1 MSNVAVI
8 LAAGSGTRMKSEK
21 SKLLLEINGKTVIER
36 TVKAFSKISEIDEI
50 IVVIRESDLNEFEKH
65 LSKYDLSYCFGGA
78 TRQKSV
84 MNAVETI
91 DECDLIII
99 HDGARPLVTE
109 KEITDTVNK
118 AKETGAA
125 AVGVT
130 PKDTIKI
137 VDENLQIVGTPDRSN
152 LISIRT
158 PQVFDFSQYLKA
170 IDLAKKQGKD
180 FTDDCRLVENLGR
193 KVNVV
198 IGEYTNIKITTP
210 EDIPMAE
217 SILKMRGEKNENRSR
232 L

>member
-1 MSNVAVI
+1 MNNVAVI
-8 LAAGSGTRMKSEK
+8 LAAGSGTRMKSDK

-78 TRQKSV
+78 TRQESV

-109 KEITDTVNK
+109 KEITDTINK

-170 IDLAKKQGKD
+170 VDLAKKQGKD

-217 SILKMRGEKNENRSR
+217 SILKMRGEK
-232 L
+232 

>member
-1 MSNVAVI
+1 MNNVAVI
-8 LAAGSGTRMKSEK
+8 LAAGSGTRMKSDK

-50 IVVIRESDLNEFEKH
+50 IVVIRKSDLDEFEKH
-65 LSKYDLSYCFGGA
+65 LSKYNLSYCFGGA
-78 TRQKSV
+78 TRQESV

-109 KEITDTVNK
+109 KEITDTINK

-170 IDLAKKQGKD
+170 VDLAKKQGKD

-217 SILKMRGEKNENRSR
+217 SILKMRGEK
-232 L
+232 

>member
-1 MSNVAVI
+1 MNNVAVI
-8 LAAGSGTRMKSEK
+8 LAAGSGTRMKSDK

-36 TVKAFSKISEIDEI
+36 TIETFSKISAIDEI
-50 IVVIRESDLNEFEKH
+50 IVVIRESDLDEFEKH

-78 TRQKSV
+78 TRQESV

-109 KEITDTVNK
+109 KEITDTINK

-170 IDLAKKQGKD
+170 VDLAKKQGKD

-217 SILKMRGEKNENRSR
+217 SILKMRGEQ
-232 L
+232 

>member
-1 MSNVAVI
+1 MNNVAVI
-8 LAAGSGTRMKSEK
+8 LAAGSGTRMKSDK

-36 TVKAFSKISEIDEI
+36 TVEAFSKISEIDEI

-78 TRQKSV
+78 TRQESV

-109 KEITDTVNK
+109 KEITDTINK

-217 SILKMRGEKNENRSR
+217 SILTMRGEK
-232 L
+232 

>member
-1 MSNVAVI
+1 MNNVAVI
-8 LAAGSGTRMKSEK
+8 LAAGSGTRMKSDK

-36 TVKAFSKISEIDEI
+36 TVEAFSKISEIDEI

-78 TRQKSV
+78 TRQESV

-137 VDENLQIVGTPDRSN
+137 VDENFQIVGTPDRSN

-170 IDLAKKQGKD
+170 VDLAKKQGKD

-217 SILKMRGEKNENRSR
+217 SILKMRGEK
-232 L
+232 